1 MKIFQLKKQFM
12 KQNVLNL
19 LNIIFLS
26 KIFMFFEIRFKIL
39 NSSSKVV
46 NFKKPFISLFF
57 P

>member
-26 KIFMFFEIRFKIL
+26 KLFMYFEIRFKIL